1 MKNIKINTTNCRGEA
16 KLMKKL
22 VSINGWKEVYNDGD
36 VCWLGL
42 PFRYT
47 NLDEYITQRVNR
59 FPSMDI
65 MAHKT

>member
-42 PFRYT
+42 PFRYS
-47 NLDEYITQRVNR
+47 NFDEYIT
-59 FPSMDI
+59 
-65 MAHKT
+65 